1 MQRLAN
7 ATVLPV
13 SAFSRLVLTRLLET
27 RGVGRAALVGPTA
40 FRVLFTPTVR
50 PPGMNRSALIAVV
63 AGALQGIFEWL
74 PISSEGNITVFL
86 TALGSSPEAA
96 VQFSLFLH
104 VGTAISA
111 TMYYRHELRDVLGAL
126 PEWRPRSA
134 FDPGEPV
141 PSDIASDSAAG
152 ARGASGPGGDANG
165 PGASER
171 PTLSF
176 LGVATLASGVVG
188 IAAYS
193 TLEHVVSALTGGA
206 FVALI
211 GVLLVLTG
219 VLQRVADGVE
229 SGGRESSVLS
239 NAFEFGSRES
249 PDLTDAVLVGALQG
263 LAILPGVSRSGTTAS
278 ALLFRGHDG
287 PSSFRLSFLLSIPAA
302 LGAGV
307 LVVLDEG
314 IPSVAPTE
322 AALALGTA
330 AVVGYLTIDALMRV
344 VERVPFW
351 GVCIGLGALAMLGG
365 GALVI

>member
-1 MQRLAN
+1 
-7 ATVLPV
+7 
-13 SAFSRLVLTRLLET
+13 
-27 RGVGRAALVGPTA
+27 
-40 FRVLFTPTVR
+40 
-50 PPGMNRSALIAVV
+50 MNRSALIAVV
-63 AGALQGIFEWL
+63 AGALQGVFEWL

-104 VGTAISA
+104 AGTALSA
-111 TMYYRHELRDVLGAL
+111 TVYYRDELREVLGAL
-126 PEWRPRSA
+126 PTWRPRSA
-134 FDPGEPV
+134 FDPGEPAA
-141 PSDIASDSAAG
+141 PSGGSAASNSTG
-152 ARGASGPGGDANG
+152 RPRT
-165 PGASER
+165 ASER

-188 IAAYS
+188 IAAYE
-193 TLEHVVSALTGGA
+193 TLDHVVSALTGGA
-206 FVALI
+206 FVALV

-219 VLQRVADGVE
+219 VLQRVADD
-229 SGGRESSVLS
+229 
-239 NAFEFGSRES
+239 FEFGGRES
-249 PDLTDAVLVGALQG
+249 PDLIDAVLVGALQG

-307 LVVLDEG
+307 LVLLDTG

-351 GVCIGLGALAMLGG
+351 GVCIGLGALAMVGG
-365 GALVI
+365 AALVI

>member
-1 MQRLAN
+1 MDRS
-7 ATVLPV
+7 VLV
-13 SAFSRLVLTRLLET
+13 
-27 RGVGRAALVGPTA
+27 
-40 FRVLFTPTVR
+40 
-50 PPGMNRSALIAVV
+50 AVV
-63 AGALQGIFEWL
+63 AGALQGVFEWL

-104 VGTAISA
+104 VGTALSA
-111 TMYYRHELRDVLGAL
+111 TVYYRDELTDVLGAL
-126 PEWRPRSA
+126 PDWRPGRA
-134 FDPGEPV
+134 FPDA
-141 PSDIASDSAAG
+141 DRTDADRRNIDRADADRRNIDRA
-152 ARGASGPGGDANG
+152 DANRRNTDRTD
-165 PGASER
+165 ADRDETA
-171 PTLSF
+171 TLSF

-188 IAAYS
+188 IAAYL
-193 TLEHVVSALTGGA
+193 TLETVVSALTGGA
-206 FVALI
+206 FVALV

-219 VLQRVADGVE
+219 VLQRVADG
-229 SGGRESSVLS
+229 
-239 NAFEFGSRES
+239 FEFGGRHA
-249 PDLTDAVLVGALQG
+249 PDLADAVLVGALQG

-307 LVVLDEG
+307 LVLLDTG
-314 IPSVAPTE
+314 VPSVTPTE
-322 AALALGTA
+322 ALLALGTA

-365 GALVI
+365 GALAI

>member
-1 MQRLAN
+1 
-7 ATVLPV
+7 
-13 SAFSRLVLTRLLET
+13 
-27 RGVGRAALVGPTA
+27 
-40 FRVLFTPTVR
+40 
-50 PPGMNRSALIAVV
+50 MNRSALVAVA
-63 AGALQGIFEWL
+63 AGALQGVFEWL

-104 VGTAISA
+104 AGTALSA
-111 TMYYRHELRDVLGAL
+111 AVYYRDELRDVLAAL
-126 PEWRPRSA
+126 PHWRPGSA
-134 FDPGEPV
+134 FDPGNSV
-141 PSDIASDSAAG
+141 AADVSDAPGAAG
-152 ARGASGPGGDANG
+152 APSAGAGSADRRVASGRA
-165 PGASER
+165 ASQR

-188 IAAYS
+188 IAAYA
-193 TLEHVVSALTGGA
+193 TLDRVVSALTGGA
-206 FVALI
+206 FVALV

-219 VLQRVADGVE
+219 VLQRVADD
-229 SGGRESSVLS
+229 
-239 NAFEFGSRES
+239 FEFGGRES
-249 PDLTDAVLVGALQG
+249 PDLVDAVLVGALQG
-263 LAILPGVSRSGTTAS
+263 LAILPGVSRSGTTTS

-307 LVVLDEG
+307 LVLLDTGVPE
-314 IPSVAPTE
+314 VAPTE

-351 GVCIGLGALAMLGG
+351 SVCVGLGALAILGG
-365 GALVI
+365 GALAI

>member
-1 MQRLAN
+1 
-7 ATVLPV
+7 
-13 SAFSRLVLTRLLET
+13 
-27 RGVGRAALVGPTA
+27 
-40 FRVLFTPTVR
+40 
-50 PPGMNRSALIAVV
+50 MNRSALIAVV
-63 AGALQGIFEWL
+63 AGALQGVFEWL

-104 VGTAISA
+104 VGTALSA
-111 TMYYRHELRDVLGAL
+111 TMYYRHELRDVLAAL
-126 PEWRPRSA
+126 PAWRPGSA
-134 FDPGEPV
+134 FDPGEPAV
-141 PSDIASDSAAG
+141 SGTPADSAPSDSTGPGGPG
-152 ARGASGPGGDANG
+152 ARGRGASASGRA
-165 PGASER
+165 ASER

-206 FVALI
+206 LVALI

-239 NAFEFGSRES
+239 NAFEFGNRES
-249 PDLTDAVLVGALQG
+249 PDLVDAVLVGALQG

-351 GVCIGLGALAMLGG
+351 GVCIGLGALAMVGG
-365 GALVI
+365 AALVI